1 MKVEI
6 IKEQMV
12 SSCCS
17 LEWLGGW
24 AQVEGS
30 AAVCSQQV
38 RVCSVR
44 QQQPDAGSVAAD
56 TGIVEGG
63 VSPGVRVH
71 LRTTKQQLLHTAC
84 VTSAGSQAQSRCLLH
99 LGAQRPHAWRRNRK
113 YYQTVMSMCV
123 GLKRE
128 VLDSYPSLEST
139 PSPHA
144 PSPSGRWPSQGPSA
158 PHTLLSCPPTW
169 RCCGQTCLCS
179 GPEAEAPG
187 PPGGAAAA
195 AAAAAWEEKEE
206 VGEEEAWGPGTEGP
220 WSWISCEPRP
230 GGHPPT
236 PGAPAPAGESAAR

>member
-24 AQVEGS
+24 AQVKGS

-84 VTSAGSQAQSRCLLH
+84 VTSAGSQVISFVQSRVSQLDCDLRLVLACDWAVEDVPFKPNHDAVTCQQFTCLPGMWLVFFWAFH
-99 LGAQRPHAWRRNRK
+99 KFRINIYAK
-113 YYQTVMSMCV
+113 KKMK
-123 GLKRE
+123 LKR
-128 VLDSYPSLEST
+128 
-139 PSPHA
+139 
-144 PSPSGRWPSQGPSA
+144 
-158 PHTLLSCPPTW
+158 
-169 RCCGQTCLCS
+169 
-179 GPEAEAPG
+179 
-187 PPGGAAAA
+187 
-195 AAAAAWEEKEE
+195 
-206 VGEEEAWGPGTEGP
+206 
-220 WSWISCEPRP
+220 
-230 GGHPPT
+230 
-236 PGAPAPAGESAAR
+236 